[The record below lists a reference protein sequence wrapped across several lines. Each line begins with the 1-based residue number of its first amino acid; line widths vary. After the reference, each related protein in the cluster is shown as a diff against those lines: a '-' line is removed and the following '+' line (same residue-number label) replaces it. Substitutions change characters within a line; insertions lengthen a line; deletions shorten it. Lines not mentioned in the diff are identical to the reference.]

1 MKSEFKTYSNM
12 LRGFILG
19 LAMMIGSSGSPVL
32 ADSYNLNLRDGD
44 LQALVSLIS
53 TATGKNFVLDKQV
66 RGQKIT
72 IITGREIDEDELYET
87 FLSVLQVHNLAA
99 VETGNLVKI
108 IPLNKAKYQSVPV
121 DEELTGIDKIDKK
134 ILKKQKNQGPDA
146 LITKV
151 IKAEHVPVA
160 NMVPILRPMISPTG
174 HLQGYA
180 PSNSIV
186 VIDTRIY
193 SIYSVFCVRL
203 GLVVTHS

>member
-1 MKSEFKTYSNM
+1 MNLELKTYLNFHKS
-12 LRGFILG
+12 LLLSLIL
-19 LAMMIGSSGSPVL
+19 MIGASGSPVS
-32 ADSYNLNLRDGD
+32 AESYNLNLRDGD

-72 IITGREIDEDELYET
+72 IITGREIDEKELYET
-87 FLSVLQVHNLAA
+87 FLSVLQVHGLSA
-99 VETGNLVKI
+99 VETGNLIKI
-108 IPLNKAKYQSVPV
+108 IPQNKSKYQPVPL
-121 DEELTGIDKIDKK
+121 DEELTGIPKIDKK
-134 ILKKQKNQGPDA
+134 ILKKQKEQGPDE

-186 VIDTRIY
+186 VIDSRANIDKV
-193 SIYSVFCVRL
+193 S
-203 GLVVTHS
+203 